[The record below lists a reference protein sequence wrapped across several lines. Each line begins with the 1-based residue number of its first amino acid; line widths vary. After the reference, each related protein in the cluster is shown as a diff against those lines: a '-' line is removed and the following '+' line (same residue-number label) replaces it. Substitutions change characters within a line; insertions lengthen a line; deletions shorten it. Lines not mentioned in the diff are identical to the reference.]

1 MNELIKVVE
10 GEVVVD
16 SRMIAEHFGKEHK
29 NVLRDIQDEI
39 SKLGPE
45 GELIFE
51 PTSYIDQWNRSQ
63 VCYTMS
69 GDGAL
74 QLAARYDA
82 VSRRKLIVMLRE
94 VREAK
99 HKLPQTYSQA
109 LLELAHTVEKNE
121 QLMLENKAMQPKAE
135 FYDDVVG
142 SKDTIDMGTVAKVL
156 NAGVG
161 RNELFKLL
169 RSEGVLMSDNKP
181 YQSYVDRGWFR
192 MVESKFQ
199 KPNGDVCI
207 NIKTV
212 VFQKGV
218 DGIRKIVNKSLKWVT
233 HG

>member
-1 MNELIKVVE
+1 
-10 GEVVVD
+10 
-16 SRMIAEHFGKEHK
+16 
-29 NVLRDIQDEI
+29 
-39 SKLGPE
+39 
-45 GELIFE
+45 
-51 PTSYIDQWNRSQ
+51 
-63 VCYTMS
+63 
-69 GDGAL
+69 
-74 QLAARYDA
+74 
-82 VSRRKLIVMLRE
+82 
-94 VREAK
+94 
-99 HKLPQTYSQA
+99 
-109 LLELAHTVEKNE
+109 
-121 QLMLENKAMQPKAE
+121 
-135 FYDDVVG
+135 
-142 SKDTIDMGTVAKVL
+142 MGTVAKVL

-161 RNELFKLL
+161 RNELYKLL